1 MTDLADV
8 ARDDLLRHLGSGATT
23 VCRAWMV
30 RRRDG
35 TTYGFTDHDRDFAF
49 DGVIFK
55 ASTGMTAR
63 VLQQTTGLSVDNSE
77 AVGAL
82 SDAAIDEADL
92 AAGRFDGA
100 EVRSWVVNWADT
112 AQRIEQFRGNFGDIT
127 RSAGAFRA
135 ELRGLTD
142 RLNQPQG
149 RVYQRTCAAV
159 LGDARCKVD
168 LALPAYRASGVIAGF
183 DVLGRMQFVGLAG
196 FDDRWFER
204 GRLLVLSGAA
214 QGLVGTI
221 KSDRLTGTGRE
232 VDLWHALGAAPAA
245 GDAVQL
251 QAGCDRMAQ
260 TCRGKFANFPN
271 FQGFPHIPGEDWL
284 SSYPV
289 STRPNDGGSLGR

>member
-1 MTDLADV
+1 MTG
-8 ARDDLLRHLGSGATT
+8 RQDLLDHLGQGATT

-30 RRRDG
+30 QRRDG
-35 TTYGFTDHDRDFAF
+35 VTYGFTDHDRDFAF
-49 DGVIFK
+49 DGVTFK
-55 ASTGMTAR
+55 ASSGMTAR
-63 VLQQTTGLSVDNSE
+63 VLLQTTGLSVDNSE
-77 AVGAL
+77 AIGAL
-82 SDAAIDEADL
+82 SDAAIDAADL

-100 EVRSWVVNWADT
+100 EVRSWLVNWADP
-112 AQRIEQFRGNFGDIT
+112 AQRIEQFRGNFGEIT

-149 RVYQRTCAAV
+149 RVYQRSCSAT
-159 LGDARCKVD
+159 LGDARCGFD
-168 LALPAYRASGVIAGF
+168 LGTPGFRATGVISGF
-183 DVLGRMQFVGLAG
+183 DPMGRMIFAGLAG

-204 GRLLVLSGAA
+204 GRLLVQTGTAA
-214 QGLVGTI
+214 GLVGMI
-221 KSDRLTGTGRE
+221 KSDRLNSTGRL
-232 VDLWHALGAAPAA
+232 VDLWHAPGAALAV
-245 GDAVQL
+245 GDTVQL

-260 TCRGKFANFPN
+260 TCRGKFANFLN

>member
-1 MTDLADV
+1 MT
-8 ARDDLLRHLGSGATT
+8 ARQDLLVHLGQGATS
-23 VCRAWMV
+23 VCRAWKV
-30 RRRDG
+30 LRRDG
-35 TTYGFTDHDRDFAF
+35 VAYGFTDHDRDFTF
-49 DGVIFK
+49 DGVTFK
-55 ASTGMTAR
+55 ASTGMSAR

-77 AVGAL
+77 AIGAL

-100 EVRSWVVNWADT
+100 EVRSWLVNWADP
-112 AQRIEQFRGNFGDIT
+112 AQRIEQFRGNFGEIT

-149 RVYQRTCAAV
+149 RVFQRSCGAV
-159 LGDARCKVD
+159 LGDARCGFD
-168 LALPAYRASGVIAGF
+168 LATPGYRATGAIAGF
-183 DVLGRMQFVGLAG
+183 DPMGRMLFQGLGG
-196 FDDRWFER
+196 FADRWFER
-204 GRLLVLSGAA
+204 GRLVVQTGAA
-214 QGLVGTI
+214 AGLVGMI
-221 KSDRLTGTGRE
+221 KSDRINGGERV
-232 VDLWHALGAAPAA
+232 VDLWHDLGATLII

-251 QAGCDRMAQ
+251 EAGCDRMAQ
-260 TCRGKFANFPN
+260 TCRGKFGNFLN

>member
-1 MTDLADV
+1 MTAQSDA
-8 ARDDLLRHLGSGATT
+8 ARAGLLDHLGQGATT
-23 VCRAWMV
+23 VCRAWSV
-30 RRRDG
+30 QRRDG
-35 TTYGFTDHDRDFAF
+35 IGYGFTDHDRDFGI
-49 DGVIFK
+49 DGVTFK
-55 ASTGMTAR
+55 ASSGMTAR

-77 AVGAL
+77 AAGAL

-100 EVRSWVVNWADT
+100 EVRAWLVNWADP
-112 AQRIEQFRGNFGDIT
+112 AQRIEQFRGNFGEIT

-159 LGDARCKVD
+159 LGDARCGFD
-168 LALPAYRASGVIAGF
+168 LATPGYRASGVISGF
-183 DVLGRMQFVGLAG
+183 DPLGRMKFQGLAG
-196 FDDRWFER
+196 FADRWFER
-204 GRLLVLSGAA
+204 GRLVVQTGAA
-214 QGLVGTI
+214 VGLVGMI
-221 KSDRLTGTGRE
+221 KSDRLTGSDRL
-232 VDLWHALGAAPAA
+232 VDLWQAIAAPVVV

-251 QAGCDRMAQ
+251 EAGCDRAAQ
-260 TCRGKFANFPN
+260 TCRGKFANFLN